1 MKDYVGCFTS
11 DLHIRDSQ
19 PVGRLD
25 DYQEYQKNV
34 LKFIAGEAGGRLS
47 NIFIAGDIF
56 NGWNP
61 APSEYM
67 IFKDFKEHAREIHLV
82 AGNHDLK
89 GNSMASYRVS
99 GVGVLTGWDEKT
111 HNLSLEGSKWAYAV
125 HYQHPKPFDIFIQG
139 YNFGEPLDKKPLE
152 NAKNILVIHDQ
163 VYDEFV
169 MGYSTKSSNCEDIL
183 EKYKGFD
190 LIVSGDNHKHFVHE
204 GKDGRKILNCG
215 APTLQKVSEREYTP
229 KIHFVTN
236 DLEIESVDVPLFG
249 MKWKEKDVPAF
260 VGDEREF
267 QSITLL
273 GEGGAVPRIDV
284 EDLLKRRLE
293 DKPERVKSIIYE
305 EMGK

>member
-1 MKDYVGCFTS
+1 MKEYIGCFTS

-34 LKFIAGEAGGRLS
+34 LEFIAEEASERLVDT
-47 NIFIAGDIF
+47 FIAGDIF

-61 APSEYM
+61 TPSEYM
-67 IFKDFKEHAREIHLV
+67 TFKDFKERISEIRLV

-89 GNSMASYRVS
+89 GNSMASYSLS

-111 HNLSLEGSKWAYAV
+111 YDLSASSYYLYL
-125 HYQHPKPFDIFIQG
+125 KPFDILIQG

-152 NAKNILVIHDQ
+152 NAKNILVIHEQ
-163 VYDEFV
+163 VYNEFV

-190 LIVSGDNHKHFVHE
+190 LIVAGDNHKQFIYE

-215 APTLQKVSEREYTP
+215 VPTLQKVSEKDYTP
-229 KIHFVTN
+229 KIHFVTK
-236 DLEIESVDVPLFG
+236 DLEIESIDVPLFG
-249 MKWKEKDVPAF
+249 TKWKEKDVSAF
-260 VGDEREF
+260 VRDEREF
-267 QSITLL
+267 QSITML
-273 GEGGAVPRIDV
+273 GDEEAVSRIDV

-293 DKPERVKSIIYE
+293 DKPESVKSIIYE
-305 EMGK
+305 EMGNG